1 MFLRD
6 SLGGNC
12 FTFMI
17 ATISCDFTQMD
28 ETISTCRFAQRV
40 SCIKNIATRNEILDD
55 QALIKKLRIHIRD
68 LDSEIHQLR
77 QLLDEKNE
85 ALKQPT
91 ILISQPLSDD
101 EKEILYRLIRQ
112 FLKGEVADPLEGGL
126 NTREKILE
134 SLFFLKEIIL
144 QASKRKATNIVN
156 VNKPPLPMKTE
167 NSKIHKESRSGNV
180 TIKEES
186 IVKQN
191 LSETVKRPPTLH
203 SNEQHHKN
211 THYHFHRE

>member
-1 MFLRD
+1 M
-6 SLGGNC
+6 
-12 FTFMI
+12 
-17 ATISCDFTQMD
+17 
-28 ETISTCRFAQRV
+28 

-112 FLKGEVADPLEGGL
+112 FLKGEVADPLDGGL

-144 QASKRKATNIVN
+144 QASKRKGTNIVN
-156 VNKPPLPMKTE
+156 VNKPPLPIEKM
-167 NSKIHKESRSGNV
+167 
-180 TIKEES
+180 
-186 IVKQN
+186 
-191 LSETVKRPPTLH
+191 ETRQLKFT
-203 SNEQHHKN
+203 
-211 THYHFHRE
+211 TA